1 MKEKNIKHSPFYRI
15 GYLQGTLKSL
25 LYHNRLD
32 KYDKDMI
39 ERTLKEDEKI
49 SDEICNYSKT

>member
-49 SDEICNYSKT
+49 EDEICNY